1 MSHVVAAGHRMV
13 GLHSVVERNAS
24 RNNTVSTLPR
34 LLLSAQRCMHA
45 GPLAAPPVAAFNS
58 LPLSRRL
65 GRRAGTTGTADPAVT
80 ANAGSR
86 TCRLPGETVQ
96 LPERL
101 HRRLIVQIGPSLLGS
116 AQQRVGDIR
125 GQVRLGRERRRGGT
139 AGVAALLQELL
150 DGRGGWR
157 GRQVREVRVVHSTRR
172 VRFAM
177 TGRR

>member
-1 MSHVVAAGHRMV
+1 
-13 GLHSVVERNAS
+13 
-24 RNNTVSTLPR
+24 
-34 LLLSAQRCMHA
+34 MHA

-125 GQVRLGRERRRGGT
+125 GQVRLSRERRRGGT
-139 AGVAALLQELL
+139 AGVSALLQELL
-150 DGRGGWR
+150 DGRRGWR
-157 GRQVREVRVVHSTRR
+157 GRQVQEVRVVHPARVVCLAVARR
-172 VRFAM
+172 
-177 TGRR
+177 RRALPGVSYADREGVPPPVLYLFLRRDLRRHKDAAC